1 MELVYID
8 TNQALAL
15 ACDTIRLSK
24 VICIDTEFHRET
36 TYYPELALIQISDG
50 DKTFCIDPLPITD
63 FAPFL
68 SLLTNGEVTKV
79 LHASQQDLEIFHHR
93 FNTLPSPV
101 FDTQIAAGLLGYGDQ
116 IGYAALIKKELNV
129 DIDKSQTRTDWMK
142 RPLSKD
148 QLQYAA
154 SDVYYLAKAYP
165 KIVQQL
171 TSLNRLEWLQGDFSS
186 LCLPAQYK
194 VDTQSIWKKVK
205 GNQKLGG
212 AQLAILQAL
221 AAWREETAQKRNRP
235 RRRVLP
241 DDALI
246 DIARQKPD
254 SVEKISRLRSL
265 NKTRLNRDDAA
276 QLLQRMNTALQS
288 SSENWPKHIKRHRL
302 NVREEALVDAMSA
315 VLKLKAD
322 EHKITPLNLASRKD
336 LENLLQGQTDI
347 PLMQGWRY
355 THAGQV
361 IEEFLGGQRFLQA
374 VSAELVHKKFEDLQ

>member
-1 MELVYID
+1 MDLVYIE

-50 DKTFCIDPLPITD
+50 EQTFCIDPLPITD
-63 FAPFL
+63 FTPFL
-68 SLLTNGEVTKV
+68 SLLTNSSITKV
-79 LHASQQDLEIFHHR
+79 LHASQQDLEIFNHL

-101 FDTQIAAGLLGYGDQ
+101 FDSQIAAGLLGYGDQ

-142 RPLSKD
+142 RPLSKE
-148 QLQYAA
+148 QLLYAA
-154 SDVYYLAKAYP
+154 NDVYYLAKAYP
-165 KIVQQL
+165 KMIAQL
-171 TSLNRLEWLQGDFSS
+171 DSLNRLEWLQGDFSA
-186 LCLPAQYK
+186 LCLPAQYT
-194 VDTQSIWKKVK
+194 VDTLNIWRKVK
-205 GNQKLGG
+205 GHQKLHG
-212 AQLAILQAL
+212 AQLAVLQSL

-241 DDALI
+241 DDALV

-254 SVEKISRLRSL
+254 SADKISRLRSL
-265 NKTRLNRDDAA
+265 NKTRLNGDDAT
-276 QLLQRMNTALQS
+276 QLFERMNIALKS
-288 SSENWPKHIKRHRL
+288 SQENWPKHVKRHKL
-302 NVREEALVDAMSA
+302 NVREEALVDAMSSI
-315 VLKLKAD
+315 LKLKAD
-322 EHKITPLNLASRKD
+322 EHKITPSNLACRKD
-336 LENLLQGQTDI
+336 LEDLLQGQSEI

-361 IEEFLGGQRFLQA
+361 IEEFLNGQRYLKA
-374 VSAELVHKKFEDLQ
+374 ESAELVHEKFEDLK